1 MKYLKKFL
9 FFIFNLILNLK
20 LLKIIRNEDSKQLKY
35 ITNNRNNLTEDEAFL
50 LENGYLFIKNFFNSN
65 EVSDFCKH
73 INFDKQK
80 RNCHVS
86 NNIFSRGSIIEK
98 ILTNKKIK
106 NLLKAYL
113 GKEAKLDFI
122 EINRLSSNPEKKS
135 VSEMWH
141 YDCVGRRIKIFIYL
155 NDCDNIYTDYVGK
168 TNLNNYFFYTTDS
181 SRRSDNYI
189 KRKYHIFFSAKPI
202 KGSIFI
208 FDTNGYH
215 RGSYRNFSDNLLRDT
230 IQMEFSN
237 FEKSKRL
244 LDVGI
249 DSIGIRDI
257 FLDKNF
263 NLNNCLIEKKCLVPF
278 EEKNFYIYDYKFSQN

>member
-1 MKYLKKFL
+1 MLNFKIKK
-9 FFIFNLILNLK
+9 IVYNVDNRQLNYIK
-20 LLKIIRNEDSKQLKY
+20 NNQNKI
-35 ITNNRNNLTEDEAFL
+35 TEEEVFL

-65 EVSDFCKH
+65 EVNDFRKN

-86 NNIFSRGSIIEK
+86 NNVFKQGSIIEK
-98 ILTNKKIK
+98 ILSDKKIK
-106 NLLKAYL
+106 KLLEVYL
-113 GKEAKLDFI
+113 GKEVKLDFV
-122 EINRLSSNPEKKS
+122 EINRLSSNPENKS

-155 NDCDNIYTDYVGK
+155 NDCDNIYTDYVSR
-168 TNLNNYFFYTTDS
+168 TNLNNYFFYTTVG

-189 KRKYHIFFSAKPI
+189 KRKYDIFFSAKPI

-215 RGSYRNFSDNLLRDT
+215 RGSYRNISDNLLRDT

-244 LDVGI
+244 LDIGI

-263 NLNNCLIEKKCLVPF
+263 NFNSCLIEKKCLVPF
-278 EEKNFYIYDYKFSQN
+278 EEKSFYIYDYKFSQY